1 MGGPTMNV
9 GPPGHSLALVFRPA
23 QGAPAEEKLSI
34 TFPLRNPISVPFQEK
49 VFTAFEMFEP
59 SAVIPFPE
67 SKETGRS
74 YRARQP
80 RCLSAGP

>member
-1 MGGPTMNV
+1 MNV

-59 SAVIPFPE
+59 SAVIPFL
-67 SKETGRS
+67 KAKKRVDHT
-74 YRARQP
+74 ALDHP

>member
-9 GPPGHSLALVFRPA
+9 GPPGRSLALVFRPA

-59 SAVIPFPE
+59 SAVIPFL
-67 SKETGRS
+67 KAKKRVDHT
-74 YRARQP
+74 ALDHP